1 MTSNS
6 TAARV
11 LRVIAAI
18 ITSLI
23 LVGALAFMGVANMPQ
38 WLVDPANGS
47 SATSHRVVQE
57 RLESYCGERMQLPDS
72 TDWGDSDYR
81 ASEGNVSSSASF
93 AAFGTVHAASVSPFE
108 VTGAQTANLSGPA
121 NADSDNGMTYRDDNG
136 YPRLFDA
143 NLLKADAKSGQ
154 AGILASQA
162 SEGDLRGVSAATCVV
177 PAISQAFL
185 LPSTGTGSNQ
195 QLVLANP
202 SSKPTTVSVEV
213 YGTKNVGKMSLA
225 TLGNVTVRGN
235 GQSTMDLSAAA
246 PGQDGLYVKVTSE
259 STAVAASVRVLV
271 MDGLTPKGSDFA
283 MPLGTEGTSNL
294 IPSVRKGDKTT
305 LYLYGR
311 KNATVRASW
320 VSGNGLISL
329 GTFDIRGQQVSAID
343 LGSVPSGV
351 SGIQLDSDDVFL
363 AQAKVTANGGD
374 GQEDFAL
381 LPAVAPEK
389 RSAIALPDGYDLSL
403 TLANTSNA
411 KTTATVAFMNDD
423 GSMRQGKQVTIKA
436 NSAMTMD
443 TQGVAAVVA
452 CKDDT
457 VAWGL
462 RLGSDA
468 LAGKKVAGVS
478 AVGSTK
484 LGVRVARIT
493 STNSLL
499 LVR

>member
-81 ASEGNVSSSASF
+81 ASEGNISSSASF

-108 VTGAQTANLSGPA
+108 VTGAQTANL
-121 NADSDNGMTYRDDNG
+121 
-136 YPRLFDA
+136 
-143 NLLKADAKSGQ
+143 LKADAKSGQ

-162 SEGDLRGVSAATCVV
+162 SEGDLRGISAATCVV
-177 PAISQAFL
+177 PAISQALL

-202 SSKPTTVSVEV
+202 SSKPTTVSVEI
-213 YGTKNVGKMSLA
+213 YGTKNAGKMSLA
-225 TLGNVTVRGN
+225 TSGNVTVRGN

-283 MPLGTEGTSNL
+283 MPLGAEGTSNL

-305 LYLYGR
+305 LYLSGR

-320 VSGNGLISL
+320 VSDNGLISL

-443 TQGVAAVVA
+443 TQGVAAVVT

-468 LAGKKVAGVS
+468 LTGKKVAGVS
-478 AVGSTK
+478 VVGPTE

-493 STNSLL
+493 STNSLS

>member
-1 MTSNS
+1 
-6 TAARV
+6 
-11 LRVIAAI
+11 
-18 ITSLI
+18 
-23 LVGALAFMGVANMPQ
+23 
-38 WLVDPANGS
+38 
-47 SATSHRVVQE
+47 
-57 RLESYCGERMQLPDS
+57 
-72 TDWGDSDYR
+72 
-81 ASEGNVSSSASF
+81 
-93 AAFGTVHAASVSPFE
+93 
-108 VTGAQTANLSGPA
+108 
-121 NADSDNGMTYRDDNG
+121 
-136 YPRLFDA
+136 
-143 NLLKADAKSGQ
+143 
-154 AGILASQA
+154 
-162 SEGDLRGVSAATCVV
+162 
-177 PAISQAFL
+177 
-185 LPSTGTGSNQ
+185 
-195 QLVLANP
+195 
-202 SSKPTTVSVEV
+202 
-213 YGTKNVGKMSLA
+213 
-225 TLGNVTVRGN
+225 
-235 GQSTMDLSAAA
+235 
-246 PGQDGLYVKVTSE
+246 
-259 STAVAASVRVLV
+259 

-283 MPLGTEGTSNL
+283 MPLGAEGTSNL

-320 VSGNGLISL
+320 VSDNGLISL

-478 AVGSTK
+478 AVGPTK